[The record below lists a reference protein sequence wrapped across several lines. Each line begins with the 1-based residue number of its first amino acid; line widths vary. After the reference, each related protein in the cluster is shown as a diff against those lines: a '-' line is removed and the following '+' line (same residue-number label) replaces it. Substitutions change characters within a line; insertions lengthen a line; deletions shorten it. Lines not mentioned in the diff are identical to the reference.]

1 MDKQT
6 AETISAEWL
15 RAWSERDLDAIMEH
29 YAEDAEQQSL
39 LVGVVLNDASDTV
52 SGKDNIREYFR
63 KVMAAYPIQP
73 GEPGPQQLG
82 VFRGV
87 SSLIVH
93 FEMRG
98 MYAAEF
104 MELDARGK
112 VRRGRAHFLG

>member
-1 MDKQT
+1 MDKQV
-6 AETISAEWL
+6 ADRLGAEWL
-15 RAWSERDLDAIMEH
+15 RAWRERDLNAIMEH

-39 LVGVVLNDASDTV
+39 LVGVVLNDASGTV

-63 KVMAAYPIQP
+63 KTMAAYPIQP
-73 GEPGPQQLG
+73 GEPGPQLLN

-87 SSLIVH
+87 NSLIVH

-104 MELDARGK
+104 MELDVHGK